1 MSTVADWPEPIMV
14 SIPNGTRQE
23 AITIHGRLRI
33 TWPGYHP
40 DNFLLPLYQIRLH
53 DMDTGE
59 DVGRSTLALLCLKAG
74 DDVNS
79 AQGPMVACLLR
90 FSDAEGVPVSDP
102 VAADPAIDR
111 ETLRQHNVSITNDV
125 YVAECWY
132 VIAEMA
138 IGEPEAVPI
147 PEPEPEPDN
156 ELSDETSTALAD
168 ALAKLA

>member
-1 MSTVADWPEPIMV
+1 MSGVADWPDPIV
-14 SIPNGTRQE
+14 VDIPNGTRQE
-23 AITIHGRLRI
+23 AITIHGRLSI

-40 DNFLLPLYQIRLH
+40 ANFVLPLYQIRLR
-53 DMDTGE
+53 DMDTDE

-74 DDVNS
+74 DGVNG
-79 AQGPMVACLLR
+79 AQGPMTACLLQL
-90 FSDAEGVPVSDP
+90 SDAEGVPVSEP

-111 ETLRQHNVSITNDV
+111 ETLRRANVSITNDV

-138 IGEPEAVPI
+138 IGEPEAVPT
-147 PEPEPEPDN
+147 PEPEPDN
-156 ELSDETSTALAD
+156 ELSDETNTALAD